1 MGYNEAALLGYAF
14 QKGYYLKITQVST
27 DTVVIFPAILTSFQ
41 ETYNSTWNSTTVF
54 GKMDPIYTFA
64 NTSRTINFAVSIPS
78 SGPEEASSY
87 LDQVKILT
95 KFQYPSYGLNRSS
108 TTIRQSPLV
117 RINLFNFIKKND
129 GGGLLGK
136 IQTVN
141 IEPEVESGFFDD
153 STKLFP
159 KVLNLNINFDVLHE
173 EEPWTDM
180 ASNIGEP
187 EFDTQAVEEPE
198 NPVPLVN
205 ELNDIVNND
214 ETRQN
219 FQNVMNAAKTLGTGG
234 R

>member
-14 QKGYYLKITQVST
+14 QKGYYLKITHVPT
-27 DTVVIFPAILTSFQ
+27 GRKVIFPAILTSFQ
-41 ETYNSTWNSTTVF
+41 ETYSSTWNSTSVF

-64 NTSRTINFAVSIPS
+64 NTTRNINFAISIPS
-78 SGPEEASSY
+78 SGLEEASSY

-95 KFQYPSYGLNRSS
+95 KFQYPSYDSNSSS

-117 RINLFNFIKKND
+117 RINLFNFIKKID
-129 GGGLLGK
+129 GSGLLGK

-173 EEPWTDM
+173 NEPWTKIALDVGDI
-180 ASNIGEP
+180 AFSTEVEDAENTAPSPEQGSVINANGPEQSLSN
-187 EFDTQAVEEPE
+187 TVS
-198 NPVPLVN
+198 
-205 ELNDIVNND
+205 
-214 ETRQN
+214 
-219 FQNVMNAAKTLGTGG
+219 AAQVLGTGG
-234 R
+234 N

>member
-14 QKGYYLKITQVST
+14 QKGYYLKITHVPT
-27 DTVVIFPAILTSFQ
+27 GRVVVFPAILTSFQ
-41 ETYNSTWNSTTVF
+41 ETYSSTWNSTSVF

-64 NTSRTINFAVSIPS
+64 NTSRNINFAISILS
-78 SGPEEASSY
+78 SDLEEASSY

-95 KFQYPSYGLNRSS
+95 KFQYPSYNSSYRS
-108 TTIRQSPLV
+108 TTMRQSPLV
-117 RINLFNFIKKND
+117 RINLFNFIRKND

-173 EEPWTDM
+173 EEPWTKIALD
-180 ASNIGEP
+180 IGEVS
-187 EFDTQAVEEPE
+187 DAAVVEDPE
-198 NPVPLVN
+198 NPIPLAN

-214 ETRQN
+214 QTNEN
-219 FQNVMNAAKTLGTGG
+219 FQNVINAAQTLGTGG
-234 R
+234 K